1 MLQTLLMMIMFV
13 ANLVQAAWTGQEEE
27 RDLLLDADG
36 VKTLQV
42 KAGAGSLDITGV
54 GGTDIAVDALIRVPD
69 VDAEEA
75 QETIREHLVLS
86 LDRHGSTA
94 DLKGY
99 FEGLSRFGDS
109 PLVDLKV
116 RMPEGMFLNVDDG
129 SGSLEIRN
137 VRGDIELDDGS
148 GSVRLSDVG
157 GRLKINDGSGS
168 IIIEGAGGD
177 ITIVDGS
184 GSVTVARVEGSV
196 TVEDGSGSID
206 VSEIAGDL
214 VVPED
219 GSGSLDYSAIAG
231 RVDVSR

>member
-13 ANLVQAAWTGQEEE
+13 ANLVQAAWTGHEEE
-27 RDLLLDADG
+27 RELSLDAEG
-36 VKTLQV
+36 VETLQV
-42 KAGAGSLDITGV
+42 EAGAGSLDITGV
-54 GGTDIAVDALIRVPD
+54 AGTDIAVDALIRVPD
-69 VDAEEA
+69 ADVDEA
-75 QETIREHLVLS
+75 QEIIREHLVLS
-86 LDRHGSTA
+86 LDRDGSIA
-94 DLKGY
+94 DLKAY
-99 FEGLSRFGDS
+99 FEDLSRFGDS
-109 PLVDLKV
+109 PGVDLEV
-116 RMPEGMFLNVDDG
+116 RLPEGMFLNVKDG

-148 GSVRLSDVG
+148 GSVRMVDVG
-157 GRLKINDGSGS
+157 GRLTINDGSGS

-177 ITIVDGS
+177 VAIVDGS
-184 GSVTVARVEGSV
+184 GSVTVARVQGSV
-196 TVEDGSGSID
+196 TLEDGSGSID